1 MNSRPDPLD
10 PFPSDLPPVGETEEL
25 VDLSLDA
32 DSTTDL
38 QALAD
43 AVAEATPEPEEDP
56 LLIDPLEDLQRAF
69 DHAQDRMKTMEE
81 AQAEMVDQHRR
92 LASDFAHFRSRASR
106 DTQMAVEMAERKLL
120 QEILQV
126 LDNFERSLAAS
137 YPSIDALRGG
147 VELIHKQFLDT
158 LRRLGVTVID
168 LKVGDPFDASH
179 AEALTTISSADL
191 PDHSVANVFERG
203 FLLRDHLLRPARV
216 VVNHLPDP
224 PSAAPDAQASLPGP
238 DLQLQ

>member
-25 VDLSLDA
+25 VELSLDA

-43 AVAEATPEPEEDP
+43 AVAEATPESEDEP
-56 LLIDPLEDLQRAF
+56 LPMDPLEDLQRAF

-92 LASDFAHFRSRASR
+92 LATDFAHFRSRASR
-106 DTQMAVEMAERKLL
+106 DTQMAVDMAERKLL
-120 QEILQV
+120 QEILPV
-126 LDNFERSLAAS
+126 LDNFERGLAAS
-137 YPSIDALRGG
+137 YPSIEALRSG

-158 LRRLGVTVID
+158 LRRLGVTVVE

-179 AEALTTISSADL
+179 AEALTTINSPEL

-203 FLLRDHLLRPARV
+203 FLLRDQLLRPARV
-216 VVNHLPDP
+216 VVNHRPDP
-224 PSAAPDAQASLPGP
+224 PPELSHEQAAAPGP
-238 DLQLQ
+238 DLPLQ

>member
-1 MNSRPDPLD
+1 
-10 PFPSDLPPVGETEEL
+10 VGETEEL